1 MDFCQVTPLLGMN
14 NVNNAVKPLLVKEI
28 FVQRLVNNGEQGE
41 QSSRGAPGLFTSFML
56 IHEAVNK

>member
-1 MDFCQVTPLLGMN
+1 MN